1 MSDLL
6 AGVVWTCAAE
16 PPGSEGGGAGDTR
29 DAGALAAGRPPAGLA
44 WVPAAVP
51 GTTAGALL
59 DAGDEVA
66 LLRDH
71 DARTWWFRCAFP
83 APAADSTGP
92 HLLTFHGL
100 ATLADVWL
108 NGEHVLHSENM
119 FLAHEVEVAE
129 LRAENELLVRFSP
142 LRHHL
147 EQMGRRRPRARW
159 RTVRLQHQNLR
170 WVRTTTLGRV
180 SGRVATAAPVGP
192 WRPVTLLPVPAVR
205 VERRTLHAVPLPDG
219 SGEVVVEAVLRES
232 AGAHGTGVPLRRVV
246 VEVLRDGSPVAT
258 ASADVREADDGGMVT
273 ARVPVPAVDLWW
285 PHTHGDQP
293 LYDVRLTDEQGR
305 AHPVGRVGFRTLE
318 VDRRD
323 GAFQLVVN
331 GVPVFARGTSWMPP
345 DADRLVVDPARER
358 TNVELLRDAHHNL
371 VRVPGNTVYASTTFL
386 DLLDELGL
394 MLWQDAMFA
403 YVDVPD
409 DEELHASA
417 TRELR
422 QALGALQGRP
432 CLAVVCG
439 GADTEEQAE
448 YQGLATS
455 DLGTTMSEQVLP
467 ALVEEL
473 LPGTAY
479 LSSTPG
485 GSALPTAVDEGVAHY
500 FGVGPYL
507 FPPQDARRAGVRFAA
522 ECLPFATPVAPL
534 SPEARAHAERGLGT
548 SPDPRAAVHR
558 DHAQALWD
566 VEDTRDHYTA
576 SLFGVDVLRLRQQDA
591 DLAEQL
597 FAATCAVLHEQ
608 TLGEWR
614 RPGSPCAGALT
625 LYGHDLR
632 LGPGLGLV
640 DVLDRPKATWFA
652 MRRTL
657 APVALMASDEGFS
670 GLALHAVND
679 TAVPVE
685 ADLRLD
691 LYAGG
696 ETLLESAVQPLVVPA
711 RGATTVSTATL
722 LGGFRDLTWVHRFG
736 EPAADVVV
744 ASLVEPGG
752 AVLSTVV
759 HLPAGP
765 ARPRED
771 DVGLAGRL
779 ERDEEGWTCEV
790 TTRRFAQRV
799 HLDLPGWIPDDAW
812 FDLPPSGVRA
822 LRLRPETWPGA
833 VRRAPTGRVV
843 AVNSRRTALLHR
855 SP

>member
-6 AGVVWTCAAE
+6 EGVRWDCAAE
-16 PPGSEGGGAGDTR
+16 PSASGGEGQDTGDGEA
-29 DAGALAAGRPPAGLA
+29 DRPPSGLA

-59 DAGDEVA
+59 DAGDEDA

-71 DARTWWFRCAFP
+71 DARTWWFRCRFP
-83 APAADSTGP
+83 APGGPTTDP
-92 HLLTFHGL
+92 HLLALHGL

-119 FLAHEVEVAE
+119 FLSHEVEVAE
-129 LRAENELLVRFSP
+129 LGADNELLIRFSP
-142 LRHHL
+142 LRRHL

-192 WRPVTLLPVPAVR
+192 WRPVTLLPVPALR
-205 VERRTLHAVPLPDG
+205 VERRTLRAVPLPDG
-219 SGEVVVEAVLRES
+219 SGEVVLEAVLRE
-232 AGAHGTGVPLRRVV
+232 AGVASDRVV
-246 VEVLRDGSPVAT
+246 VEVLRDGAPVGTAT
-258 ASADVREADDGGMVT
+258 AEVQEVDGARTVAVRVA
-273 ARVPVPAVDLWW
+273 VPAVDLWW

-305 AHPVGRVGFRTLE
+305 THPVGRVGFRTLE

-358 TNVELLRDAHHNL
+358 TNVELLRDAHHNV
-371 VRVPGNTVYASTTFL
+371 VRVPGNTVYPSPTFL

-403 YVDVPD
+403 FVDVPD

-422 QALGALQGRP
+422 QAFGALQGRP

-455 DLGTTMSEQVLP
+455 ALGTTMSEQVLP

-479 LSSTPG
+479 LSATPG
-485 GSALPTAVDEGVAHY
+485 GSDLPTAVDQGVSHY

-522 ECLPFATPVAPL
+522 ECLPFATPLTPL

-566 VEDTRDHYTA
+566 VEDTRDHYTTT
-576 SLFGVDVLRLRQQDA
+576 LFGVDVLRLRQQDP

-597 FAATCAVLHEQ
+597 FATTCAVLHEQ
-608 TLGEWR
+608 TLAEWR
-614 RPGSPCAGALT
+614 RPGSPCAGAIT

-657 APVALMASDEGFS
+657 APVALLATDEGFS

-679 TAVPVE
+679 TAVPLE

-696 ETLLESAVQPLVVPA
+696 ETLLETAVRPLVVPA

-744 ASLVEPGG
+744 ASLVGPGG
-752 AVLSTVV
+752 DVLSTVV

-765 ARPRED
+765 ARLRED

-779 ERDEEGWTCEV
+779 EPADDGWTCEV
-790 TTRRFAQRV
+790 TTRRLAQRV

-812 FDLPPSGVRA
+812 FDLPPGAVRR

-833 VRRAPTGRVV
+833 VGRPPAGRVV

-855 SP
+855 TP